1 MPGTEVF
8 ETALSQLDSRVLFV
22 SANGDIEFCDTA
34 VSNELGYDRETL
46 LEFDLFDALVPDE
59 KQTDAYQAF
68 TAITNVR
75 ELDELETPIRTA
87 AGERRSISWL
97 ESVDNGDQT
106 IVIGRLTAQRSA
118 STSFFDQEINPY
130 RTMVE
135 HFPNGMITLFDE
147 EHRFRLGGGPV
158 LDEIDLLP
166 ENLRGKRLPDVFPE
180 SNVAELRPLFQGA
193 FEGETNS
200 ITLPLEDRFF
210 EIRTLPVRDDTG
222 EIVAGISVSQDV
234 TARKE
239 RERQLQEARDRYEM
253 LIEDAPIPI
262 FVVDQLG
269 NVEDLNRT
277 AAELAGRP
285 REDIVGGSMVSLHP
299 SGQEEQYR
307 EAIQSHAS
315 EGGTRR
321 RLPDGEQLY
330 IVDNEGE
337 RIPIEVNVSVTE
349 ENRGKRVHGFF
360 RDISDYVWYENAL
373 EELHESANKL
383 VRSETEG
390 EAAQTIVETAVDS
403 LDLQLVSV
411 HLTDTEAEKLSPV
424 AYSNDVPDLI
434 GSPPSLPL
442 TDSVAGEAFLENKTI
457 RVDDVRSRT
466 EVYNP
471 DTSIRGQ
478 LIAPIGEFGV
488 IVCCATTVDSFD
500 REDQHL
506 LELLA
511 RNAESVFTRI
521 NREQT
526 LRKHERELESKTET
540 LQRVEEINTGI
551 RKLTRIAVHAE
562 NRTELEEQVCEFL
575 TRNDQF
581 VFGWIGELSP
591 EGDELR
597 ARTWAGEGQ
606 GYLDTCSL
614 SLEGDSLEPAVQT
627 AETTTPTV
635 VSNVAADAR
644 QEPWRRAALRRNFSS
659 VLSVPIMFQDV
670 LYGVLTLYG
679 DAYREFTERERD
691 VLTDWCEFMGYAI
704 KEIERTS
711 AILSEQG
718 TAFRFEIESEACPLL
733 RIARESHCTLSF
745 EGLHEQHSGETTVFV
760 RVIGCTTK
768 RFLEDSKQA
777 AVISSITQIND
788 SDEGGLFQLTI
799 SDSFIA
805 STLAKYG
812 IRLQT
817 IVSDDGGGV
826 HIRVVSPPTIPAHR
840 TVEIILSE
848 YPNSTLVETTE
859 QTEDIRSRDQFT
871 DHLMPKL
878 TDRQQEALELAYHG
892 GYFQSPKNLNGAE
905 LADQMGISSSSFST
919 HLRTAERKLLASLFG
934 APSPPKLADD

>member
-1 MPGTEVF
+1 MPGTKVF

-22 SANGDIEFCDTA
+22 SADGDIEFCDTA
-34 VSNELGYDRETL
+34 ASSELGYDQETL
-46 LEFDLFDALVPDE
+46 LEFNLFDEFVPE
-59 KQTDAYQAF
+59 KKQTDAYQAF
-68 TAITNVR
+68 TAITNAR
-75 ELDELETPIRTA
+75 EFDEQETPIRTA
-87 AGERRSISWL
+87 AGECRSISWF
-97 ESVDNGDQT
+97 ETVDDGDQT
-106 IVIGRLTAQRSA
+106 IAIGRLTAQRST
-118 STSFFDQEINPY
+118 STSFFDQETNPY
-130 RTMVE
+130 RTVVE

-147 EHRFRLGGGPV
+147 EHRFRLVGGPV
-158 LDEIDLLP
+158 FDEIDLSP
-166 ENLRGKRLPDVFPE
+166 GNLCGQQLQDVFPE
-180 SNVAELRPLFQGA
+180 SNVAELRPHFQGA
-193 FEGETNS
+193 FEGETDS
-200 ITLPLEDRFF
+200 ITLPLGDRFF

-222 EIVAGISVSQDV
+222 EIVAGMSVSQDV

-269 NVEDLNRT
+269 NVEDLNRA

-337 RIPIEVNVSVTE
+337 HIPIEVNVSVIDE
-349 ENRGKRVHGFF
+349 DGGKRVHGFF
-360 RDISDYVWYENAL
+360 RDISDYVWYEKAL

-411 HLTDTEAEKLSPV
+411 HLTDTETETLSPV

-442 TDSVAGEAFLENKTI
+442 TESVAGEAFLENKTI

-466 EVYNP
+466 EVYNS

-478 LIAPIGEFGV
+478 LIVPIGEFGV
-488 IVCCATTVDSFD
+488 IICCATSVGAFDS
-500 REDQHL
+500 EDQHL

-511 RNAESVFTRI
+511 RNAESVFSRI
-521 NREQT
+521 NREQA
-526 LRKHERELESKTET
+526 LRSHERELESKTET

-551 RKLTRIAVHAE
+551 RKLTRIAVQSK

-575 TRNDQF
+575 TGNSPF

-597 ARTWAGEGQ
+597 ARTWAGEDQ

-614 SLEGDSLEPAVQT
+614 SLEGGSLEPAVQT
-627 AETTTPTV
+627 AKTTTPTV
-635 VSNVAADAR
+635 VSNIAADAR
-644 QEPWRRAALRRNFSS
+644 QEPWRRAAIRRNFSS
-659 VLSVPIMFQDV
+659 VLSVPIVFQDV
-670 LYGVLTLYG
+670 LYGVLTLYA
-679 DAYREFTERERD
+679 DTHTEFTQRERE
-691 VLTDWCEFMGYAI
+691 VLTDWSEFMGYAI
-704 KEIERTS
+704 KEIERTN

-718 TAFRFEIESEACPLL
+718 TAFRFEIESESCPLL
-733 RIARESHCTLSF
+733 RVARDSHCTLSF
-745 EGLHEQHSGETTVFV
+745 EGLHEQDSGETTVFV
-760 RVIGCTTK
+760 RVIGCSK
-768 RFLEDSKQA
+768 GEFLEDSKQA
-777 AVISSITQIND
+777 SVISSVKQITD
-788 SDEGGLFQLTI
+788 SNKGGLFQLTI
-799 SDSFIA
+799 SGTFIA
-805 STLAKYG
+805 SALARYG

-817 IVSDDGGGV
+817 IVGDDGGGV
-826 HIRVVSPPTIPAHR
+826 HIRVVSPPTIPVHR
-840 TVEIILSE
+840 TVEIITAE
-848 YPNSTLVETTE
+848 YPNSTLIETTE
-859 QTEDIRSRDQFT
+859 LAEDFRNRDQFA
-871 DHLMPKL
+871 DHMLPQL

-892 GYFQSPKNLNGAE
+892 GYFQTPKNLNGAE
-905 LADQMGISSSSFST
+905 LAEQMGISSSSFST
-919 HLRTAERKLLASLFG
+919 HLRAAERKLLDSLFG
-934 APSPPKLADD
+934 ASSPPN